1 MGKKKLGDAEKDVI
15 LPGTN
20 DSVTSK
26 MDTDLVIQELLT
38 VDDQYLELQRQHM
51 VERLELDRAYR
62 DRCAP
67 LFQQRFERLA
77 LPLGGQAFPVHPAGG
92 TPAIPGF
99 WKTVLQNSAE
109 YQEDIEEYDE
119 PVLDFLRDVV
129 CDMFEGSTGFRIR
142 FLFEPNPY
150 FSNTELAK
158 VYRTE
163 PKSPYSERLECTQ
176 IESSKIEWHPGKNVT
191 VEAMTK
197 KSKDKGRKK
206 TKTRREEVPRPSFFR
221 VFFRNLGPDDEI
233 PEEELEEQEEEDDYN
248 ALMECLLA
256 DDFEQALTLRDSIIP
271 HAVRWYTGEACDEDD
286 EDDDLDNEEEE
297 EEEADDDAEKE
308 EEGNA
313 DEVENEEDVKT
324 TRSSKFP
331 LGPEPP

>member
-1 MGKKKLGDAEKDVI
+1 MG
-15 LPGTN
+15 
-20 DSVTSK
+20 
-26 MDTDLVIQELLT
+26 
-38 VDDQYLELQRQHM
+38 
-51 VERLELDRAYR
+51 
-62 DRCAP
+62 
-67 LFQQRFERLA
+67 
-77 LPLGGQAFPVHPAGG
+77 
-92 TPAIPGF
+92 
-99 WKTVLQNSAE
+99 
-109 YQEDIEEYDE
+109 
-119 PVLDFLRDVV
+119 
-129 CDMFEGSTGFRIR
+129 
-142 FLFEPNPY
+142 
-150 FSNTELAK
+150 
-158 VYRTE
+158 
-163 PKSPYSERLECTQ
+163 
-176 IESSKIEWHPGKNVT
+176 

-271 HAVRWYTGEACDEDD
+271 HAVHWYTGEACDEDD

-297 EEEADDDAEKE
+297 EDDDAEKE

-331 LGPEPP
+331 